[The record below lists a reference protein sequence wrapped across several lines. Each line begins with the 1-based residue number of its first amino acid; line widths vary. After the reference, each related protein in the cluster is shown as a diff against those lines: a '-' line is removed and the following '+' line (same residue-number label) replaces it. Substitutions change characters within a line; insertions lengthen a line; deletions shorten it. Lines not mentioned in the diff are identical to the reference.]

1 MKIRTILGLSA
12 LGAAYYAHQRRG
24 GVLTADSIR
33 DSAKALGT
41 WAKDKVSTA
50 KAEASTAIDDAFDK
64 SATTTAKPLDEI
76 EEVFPTPG
84 FSGGDGRFPG
94 R

>member
-24 GVLTADSIR
+24 GELTIDSIR
-33 DSAKALGT
+33 DSAKALAT
-41 WAKDKVSTA
+41 WAKAKVSAA
-50 KAEASTAIDDAFDK
+50 KDEASTAVDNAFDK
-64 SATTTAKPLDEI
+64 SATATEPLDDI